1 MAGLQQAEHPSPG
14 SQGLGE
20 AARRVHLAAMPRI
33 ILALLFGFFGFLAY
47 LGVVLALAD
56 HVLGWHWA
64 LQIPFFLAAGIAWAW
79 PARWLMFWGAGQ
91 R

>member
-1 MAGLQQAEHPSPG
+1 VPGLQPDESPRAG
-14 SQGLGE
+14 AQGLGG
-20 AARRVHLAAMPRI
+20 AARLVHLGAMPRI
-33 ILALLFGFFGFLAY
+33 LIASLVGILGFLAY
-47 LGVVLALAD
+47 LGVTVALAD
-56 HVLGWHWA
+56 HVLTLHWA

>member
-1 MAGLQQAEHPSPG
+1 MAAG
-14 SQGLGE
+14 SGLGG
-20 AARRVHLAAMPRI
+20 AARLVHLRAMPRI
-33 ILALLFGFFGFLAY
+33 ILALLVGMLGFLAY

-56 HVLGWHWA
+56 HVIGLHWA
-64 LQIPFFLAAGIAWAW
+64 LQVPFFLAAGVAWAW